1 MKAYKYIVIS
11 KLELFKGYQRGDYSP
26 FRLTAADRNVIL
38 VSLKLVI
45 GFGFSEI

>member
-11 KLELFKGYQRGDYSP
+11 KLELFKGYERGIYLP
-26 FRLTAADRNVIL
+26 FGLTAADRNVIL